1 MTVKDS
7 TSKPTAEPIKIGL
20 MSDLHLE
27 FEAEHREW
35 VLQTIQLGS
44 SSKAAKAL
52 ATMRA
57 RDNEP
62 GHPENGPDLRALKKA
77 TVDLVLLPG
86 DVDIAGRV
94 FGYADAVAQYLR
106 CPVFGC
112 FGNHDGYDTDLRLSI
127 DAARRAAANAHGRF
141 VMLERGRA
149 DLLVKGRR
157 LAIFGA
163 TLWTDYGLAG
173 DPALAMDWARTTLN
187 DHVRIRWGDDFFRP
201 GQALDIHLATRAW
214 LDKELRGTRD
224 DADVRVVMTHHAPIP
239 EAIRPDRRGD
249 DLSPAYASDLTQK
262 IEAWR
267 PDLWVWG
274 HTHHSMDS
282 RVGATR
288 MVSAQRG
295 YVGLEPGA
303 ESFVPAVIEI

>member
-1 MTVKDS
+1 VTVKDS

-35 VLQTIQLGS
+35 VLQAVQLGS

-52 ATMRA
+52 AAMRA
-57 RDNEP
+57 RENEP
-62 GHPENGPDLRALKKA
+62 DHPETGPDLRALKKA
-77 TVDLVLLPG
+77 AVDLVLLPG
-86 DVDIAGRV
+86 DIDIAGRV
-94 FGYADAVAQYLR
+94 FGYADAAAQYLG
-106 CPVFGC
+106 CPVFAC
-112 FGNHDGYDTDLRLSI
+112 LGNHCAYDADLGRLI
-127 DAARRAAANAHGRF
+127 GAVRGAAARTHGR
-141 VMLERGRA
+141 VAVLERERA
-149 DLLVKGRR
+149 DLVIKGRR

-163 TLWTDYGLAG
+163 TLWTDYELAG
-173 DPALAMDWARTTLN
+173 DRARAMDWAAVAMN
-187 DHVRIRWGDDFFRP
+187 DHMRIRWGEELFCPSD
-201 GQALDIHLATRAW
+201 ALEIHMETRAW
-214 LDKELRGTRD
+214 LDKELPEARD
-224 DADVRVVMTHHAPIP
+224 DADVRLIMTHHAPIP

-262 IEAWR
+262 IEVWQ
-267 PDLWVWG
+267 PDMWVWG
-274 HTHHSMDS
+274 HTHHSMES

-303 ESFVPAVIEI
+303 ESFVPVVLEI